1 MQLRGIGISGCN
13 LGVSKGVFLVRSLRN
28 VCGVFMWQS
37 LSMCQRKVQG
47 IYTHTHIYTA
57 DCKIAETFSTVCNDF
72 LVVNSCKNPWDS
84 IGPVPIILQ
93 SAEYI
98 CMYVYIYIYIYICIV
113 HTEE

>member
-1 MQLRGIGISGCN
+1 MRCVHVAEPFDVPTKSARHLH
-13 LGVSKGVFLVRSLRN
+13 
-28 VCGVFMWQS
+28 
-37 LSMCQRKVQG
+37 
-47 IYTHTHIYTA
+47 THTHIYTA

-98 CMYVYIYIYIYICIV
+98 CMCVYIYIYIYMHCAY
-113 HTEE
+113 